1 MPSVREWLCSLGL
14 SEYADRFAENRIDLS
29 ILLDLTNQDL
39 KDLGMVLGDRLRL
52 QRAIAEL
59 AGTASPTPQ
68 PAATPASGPRDE
80 AERRHVT
87 VMFADLVG
95 STALSVRMDPEDLR
109 EVISAYQKCVADT
122 VRRFGGFVARYVGN
136 SVLVY
141 FGYPQAHEDDV
152 ERAVRAGLELVAA
165 VAGLKTSASQQ
176 IRVGI
181 ATGLVVVGH
190 LIPSGESEERG
201 MVGETPNL
209 AARLQGLAE
218 PNMIVIAESTR
229 RLLGDLFNLEDL
241 GMRDLKGI
249 TGPVRAW
256 AVLRPSSAA
265 SRFEALHPTG
275 MTATVGREEEFE
287 LLRRRWSNAH
297 AKMLTPLLGRHAELA
312 FLQQCW
318 RDAKEG
324 DGQTVFISGIPGIGK
339 SRIVHE
345 LKARIESESHFCL
358 TIQCSPHCM
367 QTALFPVIQL
377 IRRLSGLTNKEPD
390 GAKLDKIKRLLSLAT
405 NQADN
410 ALPFVAEM
418 MSIPIESRYQRP
430 ALSAKQIKVQILS
443 VLVELLRGLS
453 TKRPIYCLFEDIQWI
468 DPSTQELLD
477 LLVSQIDKLRILLI
491 ATHRSEYQPQ
501 SHGNVR
507 GLTVNRLKRR
517 DVSEMAR
524 FALGDRTFSVEAID
538 RIVDE
543 SDSIPLFVEELALGA
558 VESDDTSCRP
568 RTESGTSWSVPE
580 SLRDSLAARLDRVPK
595 ARNVAQAAAVI
606 GREFSYDLLLRITS
620 VDETELDSAIEDLK
634 QNEIIRVIE
643 SRPSTRYAFKH
654 ALVRDVAYE
663 SLLKSTR
670 REIHAKIA
678 TVVEKEN
685 PEIVT
690 GRPELLAYHY
700 SLAGDAELALRY
712 WMLGGHRARTRSAN
726 LEASAQYQKALELL
740 ASLPGTPERRATEL
754 EIQLSLGGCFIAS
767 HGYSSEDT
775 RKAFESACRLSAEL
789 GERRKELQAIFG
801 LWGHFWMRAQHD
813 RAIELGEILLAK
825 ADQLRDL
832 MALIVGWRCLGS
844 TLFTLGDFV
853 RARDHLDRAV
863 ALGQQSITEESSL
876 TYAVDPRIA
885 AQLLLA
891 WDLWILGY
899 PEQALRNVLQAHSQ
913 VRQRDETYTA
923 AFAYYVTSAVQL
935 LRGETQA
942 SLESADQSLALSRE
956 HHINLYALYSRF
968 GRGCALAKL
977 GQLEPAM
984 AEIRGGIEE
993 ARRINLGYMRG
1004 FMLGW
1009 LATIQVKSGEPEIAL
1024 STLDEAL
1031 QQTND
1036 VTGRAWE
1043 AELQRLRGD
1052 VLLAVRPD
1060 AVGEAEQD
1068 YVSAIMVARKQ
1079 SARSLELRAAT
1090 SLARLLRAQGRND
1103 EARGQLAP
1111 VFDWFTE
1118 GFDTADLKQAKALL
1132 DELAK
1137 PLL

>member
-1 MPSVREWLCSLGL
+1 VSELEAWLQQLGL
-14 SEYADRFAENRIDLS
+14 ARLARLFRENEIDFETLPYLTDDMLAQMGLP
-29 ILLDLTNQDL
+29 IGPRAKLLA
-39 KDLGMVLGDRLRL
+39 
-52 QRAIAEL
+52 AISEL
-59 AGTASPTPQ
+59 APSTPSDPGYGLRERVKSEPSP
-68 PAATPASGPRDE
+68 ARRA
-80 AERRHVT
+80 AERRQLT
-87 VMFADLVG
+87 VMFCDLVD
-95 STALSVRMDPEDLR
+95 STRLAGRLDPEDFQAVM
-109 EVISAYQKCVADT
+109 EAYQGACGATIK
-122 VRRFGGFVARYVGN
+122 RYDGHI
-136 SVLVY
+136 SQYRGDGIEVY
-141 FGYPQAHEDDV
+141 FGWPVAQEDAA
-152 ERAVRAGLELVAA
+152 ERAVRAGLEVIEAVTALSRTEPLLV
-165 VAGLKTSASQQ
+165 
-176 IRVGI
+176 RVGVN
-181 ATGLVVVGH
+181 TGLAIVGESGFGDPS
-190 LIPSGESEERG
+190 IPSGA
-201 MVGETPNL
+201 VGETL
-209 AARLQGLAE
+209 HVAARIQSLATPNSVVIGETTSRLVLRHFVLEDLGAQNLKGLAE
-218 PNMIVIAESTR
+218 PIRVFR
-229 RLLGDLFNLEDL
+229 
-241 GMRDLKGI
+241 
-249 TGPVRAW
+249 
-256 AVLRPSSAA
+256 VLRPRQEPT
-265 SRFEALHPTG
+265 RFQA
-275 MTATVGREEEFE
+275 
-287 LLRRRWSNAH
+287 AH
-297 AKMLTPLLGRHAELA
+297 ANMLTPLIGRHAELA

-345 LKARIESESHFCL
+345 LKARIETESHFCL

-377 IRRLSGLTNKEPD
+377 IQRLSGLTNEEPD
-390 GAKLDKIKRLLSLAT
+390 EAKLDKIKRLLSLAT
-405 NQADN
+405 SRTDN

-418 MSIPIESRYQRP
+418 MSIPIASRYQRP
-430 ALSAKQIKVQILS
+430 ALSAKQMKVQILS
-443 VLVELLRGLS
+443 VLVELLRSLS
-453 TKRPIYCLFEDIQWI
+453 AKRPIYCLLEDIQWI

-477 LLVSQIDKLRILLI
+477 LLVSQIDKSRILLV
-491 ATHRSEYQPQ
+491 ATHRPEYQPQ
-501 SHGNVR
+501 PYGNVR

-517 DVSEMAR
+517 DAVEMTR
-524 FALGDRTFSVEAID
+524 LALGDRTISTGAID
-538 RIVDE
+538 KIIDE
-543 SDSIPLFVEELALGA
+543 SDSIPLFVEELALG
-558 VESDDTSCRP
+558 VVDSESASSRR
-568 RTESGTSWSVPE
+568 RTDSGASWSVPE
-580 SLRDSLAARLDRVPK
+580 SLRDSLAARLDRAPA

-606 GREFSYDLLLRITS
+606 GREFSHDMLLRITS
-620 VDETELDSAIEDLK
+620 VDEAELDSAIEHLK

-643 SRPSTRYAFKH
+643 SRPLTRYSFKH
-654 ALVRDVAYE
+654 SLVRDVAYE
-663 SLLKSTR
+663 SLLKSSR

-678 TVVEKEN
+678 AVVEKEN
-685 PEIVT
+685 PEIVS

-700 SLAGDAELALRY
+700 SLAGDAEMAVRY
-712 WMLGGHRARTRSAN
+712 WMLGGHRARARSAN
-726 LEASAQYQKALELL
+726 LEASAQYQKAVELL
-740 ASLPGTPERRATEL
+740 ASLPETPERRATEL
-754 EIQLSLGGCFIAS
+754 DIQLSLGGCFIAL

-775 RKAFESACRLSAEL
+775 RRAFESACGLSDEL
-789 GERRKELQAIFG
+789 GDRRKELQAIFG

-813 RAIELGEILLAK
+813 RAIELGEMLLAK

-913 VRQRDETYTA
+913 ARQRDEAYTA
-923 AFAYYVTSAVQL
+923 AFACYVTSAVQL

-942 SLESADQSLALSRE
+942 SLESAEQSLALSRE

-977 GQLEPAM
+977 GQLEPATV
-984 AEIRGGIEE
+984 EIRAGIEE

-1009 LATIQVKSGEPEIAL
+1009 LATIEAESGQPETAL

-1043 AELQRLRGD
+1043 AELFRLRGD
-1052 VLLAVRPD
+1052 VLLAAGPD
-1060 AVGEAEQD
+1060 AVGAAEQD
-1068 YVSAIMVARKQ
+1068 YVSAITVARKQ
-1079 SARSLELRAAT
+1079 SARSLELRATA

-1132 DELAK
+1132 DELAR